1 VDALINLILS
11 IKWHGLSRL
20 MAPDFAGKHN
30 ARVEWLLGLGEAA
43 LRRGDAGK
51 AHRIWREAARL
62 APYDERVWVAL
73 LHVLD
78 REDDRR
84 VCLQNIIAINPL
96 NDEARR
102 LLRRYGE

>member
-1 VDALINLILS
+1 VDALINLLLS

-20 MAPDFAGKHN
+20 MAHDFAGERN
-30 ARVEWLLGLGEAA
+30 ARVDWLLGLGEAA

-62 APYDERVWVAL
+62 APYEERVWLAL
-73 LHVLD
+73 LRVLERD
-78 REDDRR
+78 DDRR
-84 VCLQNIIAINPL
+84 VCLENIVAINPL

-102 LLRRYGE
+102 LLRRYTG

>member
-1 VDALINLILS
+1 MDALINLLLS

-20 MAPDFAGKHN
+20 MAPDFAGERN
-30 ARVEWLLGLGEAA
+30 TRVEWLLKLGEAA
-43 LRRGDAGK
+43 LRRGHAGK

-73 LHVLD
+73 LRVLD
-78 REDDRR
+78 RDDDRL
-84 VCLQNIIAINPL
+84 VCLQNIVAINPL

-102 LLRRYGE
+102 LLRRYGA